1 MDQKATAFRILGVVL
16 VVVLVGYGVLF
27 GQLLLGMLAALVLVA
42 IGLAVRLVRALE
54 RIASALEADAR
65 RAADSQGRVERDARS
80 GWDRLE
86 DERREDL
93 TERTRE

>member
-1 MDQKATAFRILGVVL
+1 MDQEATAFRILGVVL
-16 VVVLVGYGVLF
+16 VVVLVGYGVLA

-42 IGLAVRLVRALE
+42 IGLAFRLVRALE

-65 RAADSQGRVERDARS
+65 RAADSQVRVERDARS

-93 TERTRE
+93 TERSRE